1 MRLLLLALALGIN
14 LAGCATPIP
23 LDNLRYDDPTTVTSS
38 RQGVLVVIPGIVR
51 GPSGGM
57 TVMSV
62 GNTVA
67 AVPASVDPGLA
78 FSSIDQKAVAESLRS
93 ELVRKGVLQTLTLE
107 PEAQSDLR
115 IELQFLQ
122 TRHFPPRQEYVIEA
136 QMTLSGGR
144 ETMRREYRVISSE
157 KDSLLQALN
166 TNAFE
171 GKVKAGKRLMEK
183 LIPDIER
190 YVAAMERAT
199 PVKAPVDRPVGT
211 LGLLGAGSA
220 D

>member
-1 MRLLLLALALGIN
+1 
-14 LAGCATPIP
+14 
-23 LDNLRYDDPTTVTSS
+23 
-38 RQGVLVVIPGIVR
+38 
-51 GPSGGM
+51 
-57 TVMSV
+57 
-62 GNTVA
+62 
-67 AVPASVDPGLA
+67 
-78 FSSIDQKAVAESLRS
+78 
-93 ELVRKGVLQTLTLE
+93 
-107 PEAQSDLR
+107 
-115 IELQFLQ
+115 
-122 TRHFPPRQEYVIEA
+122 
-136 QMTLSGGR
+136 MTLSGGR

-157 KDSLLQALN
+157 KDSVLQALN